1 MCCNPEIGD
10 GRVPGARD
18 CAERG
23 QEEVVDGAKEDVR
36 ECDGGCNENKV
47 VGKPRDGE

>member
-1 MCCNPEIGD
+1 VCCNPEIGD

-18 CAERG
+18 RAERR
-23 QEEVVDGAKEDVR
+23 QEEVVNGAEEDVR
-36 ECDGGCNENKV
+36 ESDRSCNENDV